1 MVDFRGSMIPLISLS
16 RIFEVPDFNEED
28 ESETEIIVIHKGD
41 RLAALAV
48 DEFIGQNEIVL
59 KNLGKYLPQI
69 KGISGATILGDGQ
82 VALILDPN
90 GMGEDIKVIVFKLGS
105 EEYGIEVDKVQTIE
119 RMLPITRV
127 PKTYTFVRG
136 VINLR
141 GVVIPVI
148 DLRGRFGLPETEY
161 TDQTRIIIVVV
172 GEMEVGFIVDS
183 ANDVIDLNRDRI
195 ETPPE
200 VVGGIKARYL
210 DGVAK
215 IGDDRL
221 LIMLNLSEVLKKSE
235 IIQLESLEE

>member
-1 MVDFRGSMIPLISLS
+1 
-16 RIFEVPDFNEED
+16 
-28 ESETEIIVIHKGD
+28 
-41 RLAALAV
+41 
-48 DEFIGQNEIVL
+48 
-59 KNLGKYLPQI
+59 
-69 KGISGATILGDGQ
+69 
-82 VALILDPN
+82 
-90 GMGEDIKVIVFKLGS
+90 MGEEIKVIVFKLGS

-148 DLRGRFGLPETEY
+148 DLRGRFGLEEGDY
-161 TDQTRIIIVVV
+161 TDQTRIIIVAVND
-172 GEMEVGFIVDS
+172 MEVGFIVDS
-183 ANDVIDLNRDRI
+183 ANDVIDLHTDRI

-200 VVGGIKARYL
+200 VVGGIKAKYL

-221 LIMLNLSEVLKKSE
+221 LIMLNLSEVLNKSE

>member
-1 MVDFRGSMIPLISLS
+1 
-16 RIFEVPDFNEED
+16 
-28 ESETEIIVIHKGD
+28 
-41 RLAALAV
+41 
-48 DEFIGQNEIVL
+48 
-59 KNLGKYLPQI
+59 
-69 KGISGATILGDGQ
+69 
-82 VALILDPN
+82 
-90 GMGEDIKVIVFKLGS
+90 MGEDIKVIVFKLGI

-148 DLRGRFGLPETEY
+148 DLRGRFGLPEAEY